1 MTKAK
6 SGDTVKI
13 QYTGRLDD
21 NSVFETSVDRDPI
34 QLIIGQGRTIPA
46 LEEAIIGMETGE
58 SKTVEISAE
67 QAYGAYHEELV
78 HTVSRKVLP
87 ADMEP
92 KIGKRLKATSM
103 DGLAFSVTI
112 RDISEK
118 SVTMDANHPLAGK
131 DLTFDIELVAILSPS

>member
-1 MTKAK
+1 MTQAK

-21 NSVFETSVDRDPI
+21 NSVFDTSVDRDPI
-34 QLIIGQGRTIPA
+34 QLTIGQGRTIPA

-58 SKTVEISAE
+58 SKTIEILAE
-67 QAYGAYHEELV
+67 QAYGAHQKELV

-87 ADMEP
+87 AEMEP
-92 KIGKRLKATSM
+92 KIGQRLKAISV
-103 DGLAFSVTI
+103 DGREFSVTI

-118 SVTMDANHPLAGK
+118 TVTMDANHPLAGK
-131 DLTFDIELVAILSPS
+131 DLTFDIELVEIL

>member
-1 MTKAK
+1 MTQAK

-34 QLIIGQGRTIPA
+34 KLTIGRGRTIPA
-46 LEEAIIGMETGE
+46 LEQAIVGMETGE
-58 SKTVEISAE
+58 SKNVEISAE

-78 HTVSRKVLP
+78 HSVSRKVLP

-92 KIGKRLKATSM
+92 EIGQRLNATSV
-103 DGLAFSVTI
+103 DGRKFSVTI

-118 SVTMDANHPLAGK
+118 TVMMDANHPLAGK
-131 DLTFDIELVAILSPS
+131 DLIFDIELVAIL

>member
-1 MTKAK
+1 MAQAK

-34 QLIIGQGRTIPA
+34 QLTIGKGRTIPG

-58 SKTVEISAE
+58 SKTIEISAE
-67 QAYGAYHEELV
+67 QAYGIYHKELV

-87 ADMEP
+87 MDMQPE
-92 KIGKRLKATSM
+92 IGQRLKATSV
-103 DGLAFSVTI
+103 DGRKFSVTV
-112 RDISEK
+112 RNISEK
-118 SVTMDANHPLAGK
+118 TITMDTNHPLAGK
-131 DLTFDIELVAILSPS
+131 DLKFDIELIAIL

>member
-1 MTKAK
+1 MTQAK

-21 NSVFETSVDRDPI
+21 NSVFDTSVDRDPI
-34 QLIIGQGRTIPA
+34 QLTIGQGRTIPA
-46 LEEAIIGMETGE
+46 LEEAVIGMETGE
-58 SKTVEISAE
+58 TKTVEISAE
-67 QAYGAYHEELV
+67 QGYGSYQKELV

-92 KIGKRLKATSM
+92 KIGQRLKATSA
-103 DGLAFSVTI
+103 DGRAFSVTI

-118 SVTMDANHPLAGK
+118 TVTMDANHPLAGK
-131 DLTFDIELVAILSPS
+131 DLKFDIELIAII

>member
-1 MTKAK
+1 MTQAK

-34 QLIIGQGRTIPA
+34 KLTIGRGRTIPA
-46 LEEAIIGMETGE
+46 LEQAIVGMETGE
-58 SKTVEISAE
+58 SKIVEISAE

-78 HTVSRKVLP
+78 HSVSRKVLP

-92 KIGKRLKATSM
+92 EIGQRLNATSV
-103 DGLAFSVTI
+103 DGRKFSVTI

-118 SVTMDANHPLAGK
+118 TVMMDANHPLAGK
-131 DLTFDIELVAILSPS
+131 DLIFDIELVAIL

>member
-1 MTKAK
+1 MTQAK

-34 QLIIGQGRTIPA
+34 QLTIGKGRTIPG

-58 SKTVEISAE
+58 SKTIEISAE
-67 QAYGAYHEELV
+67 QAYGIYHKELV

-87 ADMEP
+87 MDMQPE
-92 KIGKRLKATSM
+92 IGQRLKATSV
-103 DGLAFSVTI
+103 DGRKFSVTV
-112 RDISEK
+112 RNISEK
-118 SVTMDANHPLAGK
+118 TITMDTNHPLAGK
-131 DLTFDIELVAILSPS
+131 DLKFDIELIAIL